1 MQNIHVMMH
10 CCDPFIQVIRHGRI
24 KTTLVR
30 ARAVRKFVDHMVQ
43 LGKNGSLH
51 SRRQALGFI
60 YDKALVHALFEQAP
74 SRYGTWLLNCCQVCA

>member
-1 MQNIHVMMH
+1 
-10 CCDPFIQVIRHGRI
+10 
-24 KTTLVR
+24 VR

-74 SRYGTWLLNCCQVCA
+74 SRYGTLQLC